1 MINIKIS
8 GSLFFYWFSLFL
20 SGGVIGLAF
29 VLLGRPWAF
38 VADGFIVCIF
48 GYVFLKLSRHRQIE
62 HLRQLSLDSSLPDS
76 AKEILSL
83 SERADEPLEVALKNS
98 LEKIP
103 LKEIQAVSDS
113 KPMDFAWP
121 EFSGELEN
129 LVQEQDKMGRV
140 FHAFH
145 DVLRDWSSN
154 IEKAGRIN
162 KSLLQLNELI
172 VNDSKKVAADTDE
185 AARSATD
192 GIKSVGKEIKA
203 MTEIKATIG
212 SSAEVIQQLN
222 LASEQIGDFLATI
235 TTIARKTNLL
245 ALNAGIEAARAG
257 EHGQGFAVVASEIKT
272 LAEASAKA
280 SGDVKHLVDDIRAK
294 TASAISLISTT
305 GKIEENVNV
314 VYSAGDVFMNIVK
327 SVRKAGGLLGEIS
340 QALDDQRNDNELLL
354 QLINKVYLAGDQVK
368 EKFELVE
375 ESLGQLQKLSQR
387 MKTMLDRKADI
398 TK

>member
-1 MINIKIS
+1 MGWMMAVGLRQS
-8 GSLFFYWFSLFL
+8 FFRQQALRL
-20 SGGVIGLAF
+20 KRLAEKSTA
-29 VLLGRPWAF
+29 PP
-38 VADGFIVCIF
+38 
-48 GYVFLKLSRHRQIE
+48 FLKDALISDTGE
-62 HLRQLSLDSSLPDS
+62 ED
-76 AKEILSL
+76 
-83 SERADEPLEVALKNS
+83 PLEFILRTC
-98 LEKIP
+98 LEKITVQEITIP
-103 LKEIQAVSDS
+103 NQVLPADLPWKDLVGDLKE
-113 KPMDFAWP
+113 FAQ
-121 EFSGELEN
+121 ELEKI
-129 LVQEQDKMGRV
+129 VQA
-140 FHAFH
+140 FHAFR
-145 DVLRDWSSN
+145 DTLRDWSST

-222 LASEQIGDFLATI
+222 LASDQIGEFLATI
-235 TTIARKTNLL
+235 TSIARKTNLL

-257 EHGQGFAVVASEIKT
+257 EHGQGFAVVASEIKI

-314 VYSAGDVFMNIVK
+314 VYNAGDVFMNIVK

-354 QLINKVYLAGDQVK
+354 QLINKIYVAGDHVK
-368 EKFELVE
+368 AKFEAVDEGLN
-375 ESLGQLQKLSQR
+375 QLEKLTR
-387 MKTMLDRKADI
+387 KMKVLTETLNGPEAFKAN
-398 TK
+398 